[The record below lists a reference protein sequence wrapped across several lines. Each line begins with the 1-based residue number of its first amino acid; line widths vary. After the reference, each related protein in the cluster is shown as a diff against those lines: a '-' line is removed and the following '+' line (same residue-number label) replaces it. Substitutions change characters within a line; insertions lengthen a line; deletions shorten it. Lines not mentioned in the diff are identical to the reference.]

1 MSEHINKVIEE
12 VVEEEASKMVTP
24 QGEIDGE
31 LMESMDIKEEQGP
44 SEMMNETT
52 NARAKQSMSE
62 MKQEMVE
69 ANSLKKFHCSICNKG
84 CATKSSLVRHVSE
97 VHERVKAANCEICNK
112 QFTRKVYLNHHLKH
126 SKSHNRLIRD
136 EFQFKSFITGH
147 YHYRHIWTPRV
158 GEDLTAACQR
168 DNVYDQF
175 AVSIIKNNDTIVGH
189 TPRHISKQVTALL
202 KSAGTVNVKVITNPI
217 ITKRRGIRVPC
228 TYIVSGKRTF
238 VQDIKDNIHKI
249 E

>member
-1 MSEHINKVIEE
+1 MSEHINKVKEG
-12 VVEEEASKMVTP
+12 EEEEPSEMVIL

-31 LMESMDIKEEQGP
+31 RMEPMDIKEEQGP

-52 NARAKQSMSE
+52 NARAKESVPE

-69 ANSLKKFHCSICNKG
+69 DDSLKKFHCSVCNKRY
-84 CATKSSLVRHVSE
+84 ATKTNFKRHVSE
-97 VHERVKAANCEICNK
+97 VHERVKKSNCDICSK
-112 QFTRKVYLNHHLKH
+112 QFTRKVYLNYHLKH
-126 SKSHNRLIRD
+126 TKSHNRLIRD

-158 GEDLTAACQR
+158 GEDLTAACER
-168 DNVYDQF
+168 DNTYDEF
-175 AVSIIKNNDTIVGH
+175 AVSILKNNDTIVGH

-249 E
+249 V